1 MTTKRAECL
10 LLFVTFCWGS
20 SYLFM
25 KDGLTDLGAFAI
37 VAWRFG
43 IAFLAAGLL
52 LGSGWKRVTW
62 SMVRAGALVGLM
74 VFLAFSLL
82 VKGVAYT
89 STTNAGFITS
99 MMVVFIPFVERFVYG
114 RPLRRS
120 VWMTSALSLLGIGC
134 LTLSGGLS
142 LNPGD
147 VFCLIG
153 AMLCALQ
160 VSYASRLLVHMD
172 AVTLG
177 VLQFGFTA
185 LFGLLTAL
193 YLGEPMMP
201 HGTSWGSMMYL
212 GLVCS
217 AFGFLAQLQAQRFI
231 AAERVGILFSLEPVF
246 AAIIGVICLHESF
259 GFSHLAGAALVLM
272 SVVLSGK
279 SDSSAEK
286 ADQTAKA

>member
-52 LGSGWKRVTW
+52 LGRGWRHVTW
-62 SMVRAGALVGLM
+62 PMVRAGAIVGLM
-74 VFLAFSLL
+74 VFLAFGLL
-82 VKGVAYT
+82 VKGVACT
-89 STTNAGFITS
+89 TTTNAGFITS
-99 MMVVFIPFVERFVYG
+99 MMVVLIPFVERFVYG

-120 VWMTSALSLLGIGC
+120 IWLTSALSLLGIGC
-134 LTLSGGLS
+134 LTLSGGMS

-147 VFCLIG
+147 FACLLG
-153 AMLCALQ
+153 AMLCAMQ

-185 LFGLLTAL
+185 LFGLVTAV
-193 YLGEPMMP
+193 YLGEPLMP
-201 HGTSWGSMMYL
+201 HGTSWGGMLYL

-246 AAIIGVICLHESF
+246 AAVIGVFCLHENF
-259 GFSHLAGAALVLM
+259 GFSHLAGAALILM

-279 SDSSAEK
+279 GDEK
-286 ADQTAKA
+286 AEAERMAET

>member
-52 LGSGWKRVTW
+52 LGCGWRHVTW
-62 SMVRAGALVGLM
+62 PMVRAGAIVGLM
-74 VFLAFSLL
+74 VFLAFGLL
-82 VKGVAYT
+82 VKGVACT
-89 STTNAGFITS
+89 TTTNAGFITS
-99 MMVVFIPFVERFVYG
+99 MMVVLIPFVERFVYG

-120 VWMTSALSLLGIGC
+120 IWLTSALSLLGIGC
-134 LTLSGGLS
+134 LTLSGGMS

-147 VFCLIG
+147 FACLLG
-153 AMLCALQ
+153 AMLCAMQ

-185 LFGLLTAL
+185 LFGLVTAV
-193 YLGEPMMP
+193 YLGEPLMP
-201 HGTSWGSMMYL
+201 HGTSWGGMLYL

-246 AAIIGVICLHESF
+246 AAVIGVLCLHENF
-259 GFSHLAGAALVLM
+259 GFSHLAGAALILM

-279 SDSSAEK
+279 GDEK
-286 ADQTAKA
+286 AEAERMAET

>member
-43 IAFLAAGLL
+43 IAFLEAGLL
-52 LGSGWKRVTW
+52 LGRGWRHVTW
-62 SMVRAGALVGLM
+62 PMVRAGAIVGLM
-74 VFLAFSLL
+74 VFLAFGLL
-82 VKGVAYT
+82 VKGVACT
-89 STTNAGFITS
+89 TTTNAGFITS
-99 MMVVFIPFVERFVYG
+99 MMVVLIPFVERFVYG

-120 VWMTSALSLLGIGC
+120 IWLTSALSLLGIGC
-134 LTLSGGLS
+134 LTLSGGMS

-147 VFCLIG
+147 FACLLG
-153 AMLCALQ
+153 AMLCAMQ

-185 LFGLLTAL
+185 FFGLVTAV
-193 YLGEPMMP
+193 YLGEPLMP
-201 HGTSWGSMMYL
+201 HGTSWGGMLYL

-246 AAIIGVICLHESF
+246 AAVIGVLCLHENF
-259 GFSHLAGAALVLM
+259 GFSHLAGAALILM

-279 SDSSAEK
+279 GDEK
-286 ADQTAKA
+286 AEAERMAET